1 MQEIVELI
9 GVILRV
15 IEVILKVLAFL
26 KGKATNRNH
35 PHK

>member
-1 MQEIVELI
+1 MDVLALI
-9 GVILRV
+9 GVILRG